1 MAGGTTSGRP
11 DGSRGHPGYRS
22 LHPRRSG
29 QFGSR
34 RSVPDASLAVLEVRS
49 LLQTA
54 RTTLAA
60 TLIAAAA
67 LAQEPAP
74 PGPQPKVVE
83 LEDLKGKKVGTVMLV
98 DTPHGLLVR
107 GALTGLPPG
116 THAIHFHETGKCEP
130 PFKTA
135 GGHFN
140 PEKKSH
146 GVLDPGGSHAGDLP
160 NLVVPANGKLD
171 FELFVAGLTLG
182 PGPDSVLDADGT
194 ALVIHAKADDYRTQP
209 AGDSGDRIACGVI
222 PK

>member
-1 MAGGTTSGRP
+1 M
-11 DGSRGHPGYRS
+11 
-22 LHPRRSG
+22 
-29 QFGSR
+29 
-34 RSVPDASLAVLEVRS
+34 PDASFVPSEVRAPM
-49 LLQTA
+49 QTA
-54 RTTLAA
+54 RWTFAA
-60 TLIAAAA
+60 VLVATAA

-83 LEDLKGKKVGTVMLV
+83 LQDLHGKKIGTVMLV

-107 GALTGLPPG
+107 GALSGLPPG

-140 PEKKSH
+140 PEKKAH

-160 NLVVPANGKLD
+160 NLVVPANGKLEFD
-171 FELFVAGLTLG
+171 FFAAGLTLG
-182 PGPDSVLDADGT
+182 AGPGSVLDADGT
-194 ALVIHAKADDYRTQP
+194 ALVVHAKADDYRTQP